1 MFSRLLKLFNKQ
13 TELRLLLIG
22 NDATGKT
29 SLLYRLKLGE
39 CVTTIP
45 TIGFNVEEIEF
56 PKLKASIVCW
66 DVGGWYDFF
75 FFFSFHFSILEYNVV
90 FNHCCLLIVIK
101 FDHYGDIIFK
111 TLQASSSWWIPTTAI
126 VWTAPTSKTSGR
138 SPRRRACWRSLRSP
152 NWLAGRFWCWPTSKI
167 SPA

>member
-75 FFFSFHFSILEYNVV
+75 FYFIFQFWNITLF
-90 FNHCCLLIVIK
+90 FNHC
-101 FDHYGDIIFK
+101 YGTF
-111 TLQASSSWWIPTTAI
+111 
-126 VWTAPTSKTSGR
+126 
-138 SPRRRACWRSLRSP
+138 
-152 NWLAGRFWCWPTSKI
+152 
-167 SPA
+167 